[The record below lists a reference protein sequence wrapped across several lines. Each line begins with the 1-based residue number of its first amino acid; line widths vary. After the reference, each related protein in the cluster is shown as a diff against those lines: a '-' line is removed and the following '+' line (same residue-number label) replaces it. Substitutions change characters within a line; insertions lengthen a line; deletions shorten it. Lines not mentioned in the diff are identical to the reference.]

1 MQLKM
6 TDGCVQFSK
15 DSWHYKI
22 THFVFPSLFWSV
34 VGINL
39 CPYMR
44 AVIAS
49 IFSLPF
55 VYAWRKLPA
64 RIQDQAWVVQAE
76 LVFLALV
83 IMVAGIMVFIADYKG
98 NGDLNFW
105 EIVGYGF
112 LGGNAVGLVIVGCMF
127 GVLALKDY
135 IQGRPKKDHRTRG
148 LIKTY
153 MQAKHDKICPCVEFE
168 E

>member
-1 MQLKM
+1 M

-22 THFVFPSLFWSV
+22 THFVFPALFWSRLG
-34 VGINL
+34 GINL

-55 VYAWRKLPA
+55 VYAWRKLPY
-64 RIQDQAWVVQAE
+64 RIQDNAWVVQAE
-76 LVFLALV
+76 LVFLAIIL
-83 IMVAGIMVFIADYKG
+83 MASAGLHFLDESGGSERIPPFW
-98 NGDLNFW
+98 DL
-105 EIVGYGF
+105 VGYGF
-112 LGGNAVGLVIVGCMF
+112 LGGNLIGIIGGF
-127 GVLALKDY
+127 GIAGAFALKDY
-135 IQGRPKKDHRTRG
+135 IQGRPKKDHKTRG

-153 MQAKHDKICPCVEFE
+153 MQSKHDKICPCVEFE